1 GPATLVIA
9 VEEARNVATRADAEV
24 VVHEIAT
31 EGAAVPSQSVGVLW
45 GLRVEQQ
52 PRAPQCRG
60 AQEDDAR
67 KDLVDVA
74 GGGVDEPNAGNPVLA
89 LVEDQRVREAVRP
102 QRHPPRR
109 PGGGQGRRL
118 AGEVASGRA
127 ATGAL
132 AA

>member
-1 GPATLVIA
+1 LGPDLREGGAAVPSRPAGAPLVPEPPDIAKGVGVRSVEIAEARDVDAVGPATLVIA
-9 VEEARNVATRADAEV
+9 VEEPRNVATRADAEV

-31 EGAAVPSQSVGVLW
+31 EGAAVPSQSVGVLR

-74 GGGVDEPNAGNPVLA
+74 GGGVDEPNAGN
-89 LVEDQRVREAVRP
+89 
-102 QRHPPRR
+102 
-109 PGGGQGRRL
+109 
-118 AGEVASGRA
+118 
-127 ATGAL
+127 
-132 AA
+132 